1 MAILRR
7 LFGIGSS
14 EDDTNAK
21 QERERQYEEVSRGLR
36 EAEQRLRFIEVEA
49 ELQSRKFFR
58 DNQG

>member
-1 MAILRR
+1 MSTLRR
-7 LFGIGSS
+7 WLGIGSS
-14 EDDTNAK
+14 ENMNAK
-21 QERERQYEEVSRGLR
+21 QERERQYEEVSRGLQ